1 MPQFEPD
8 RIDSLPWNGSANLPD
23 VLQPGALLETFAARG
38 TDGVSIESLEPGSI
52 LEVTTKNT
60 RYRLT
65 IVDGEGNALI
75 TGGSLFPRPTEVR
88 IEGATAGGAALRL
101 GWIEVGLRLELSI
114 GGRVIV
120 TSPVQS
126 VAPVAA

>member
-8 RIDSLPWNGSANLPD
+8 RDSLPWNENPNLPD
-23 VLQPGALLETFAARG
+23 VLQPGAVLETFAARAG
-38 TDGVSIESLEPGSI
+38 NDGVSIESLEPGSI
-52 LEVTTKNT
+52 LEVTTRNT

-65 IVDGEGNALI
+65 IMDSDGSALI
-75 TGGSLFPRPTEVR
+75 TGGSLFPRPTAVR
-88 IEGATAGGAALRL
+88 IEGATAGGAALKI

-126 VAPVAA
+126 VEPVAA